1 MGAIVIIQP
10 IKWRRKLELTVRG
23 GKAGQMEVGHQD
35 FSKDFQISWEIST
48 IICIASS
55 SREQAI
61 PKSILSNYFLPNID
75 FRASTRWTPGVCS
88 IGSTQR

>member
-1 MGAIVIIQP
+1 MTHQGAFVCVLDGSVRRKCLGAIVIIQP

-48 IICIASS
+48 IICIALS

-61 PKSILSNYFLPNID
+61 PKSILSNYFLPKH
-75 FRASTRWTPGVCS
+75 
-88 IGSTQR
+88 

>member
-1 MGAIVIIQP
+1 MLDGSVRRKCLGAIVIIQP

-35 FSKDFQISWEIST
+35 FQISWEIST

-61 PKSILSNYFLPNID
+61 PKSILSNYFLPKH
-75 FRASTRWTPGVCS
+75 
-88 IGSTQR
+88 